1 MVFDE
6 KISKINADQTR
17 IKQWI
22 FNLVS
27 NASKFTNDGLIT
39 IKVYKKKS
47 GFINIEINDT
57 GIGMTPSQQK
67 KLFKEFSQ
75 VDKTTSIK
83 YGGTGLG
90 LSITKKLCELM
101 GGSVSVKSKK
111 DFGSTFI
118 MRFKENKH
126 NTEEFNVDALPK
138 NADILII
145 DDEKSVHDI
154 LNRILKEQD

>member
-1 MVFDE
+1 
-6 KISKINADQTR
+6 
-17 IKQWI
+17 
-22 FNLVS
+22 
-27 NASKFTNDGLIT
+27 
-39 IKVYKKKS
+39 
-47 GFINIEINDT
+47 
-57 GIGMTPSQQK
+57 MTPSQQK

-111 DFGSTFI
+111 DFGSTFT
-118 MRFKENKH
+118 MRFKENSPDIGEYNEDSFH
-126 NTEEFNVDALPK
+126 I

-145 DDEKSVHDI
+145 DDEKFVHDI
-154 LNRILKEQD
+154 LNKILREKNYRIVNAFNAKQGFEIAKKVNPKVILLDLQMPVSDGYSFLNKIKKDKELKIYQL